1 MIDLNTKVAVIT
13 GAAGGIGRGM
23 ARACAAHGMRVVVAD
38 LDETRLDATVSE
50 LRTNGTEVI
59 GRQCDV
65 RSLESVEVLRDD
77 TLDHFGSID
86 LVCNNAGIGLVRPIG
101 ECTATDWSLLFDV
114 NVGGVVN
121 GIRTF
126 VPYFVEAGS
135 GHISATASLAGLVAD
150 PGLVIYSGTKFAVVG
165 LMEGL
170 ATELARDS
178 PGVTASVLCPGP
190 VATDIVGNSNAELD
204 RAEAHPDDERVA
216 AYLARGMNPDEVGQ
230 IAIDGIAAGDFW
242 LLSHP
247 ELTMEVAT
255 PRFESLTTR
264 RLHLPDE
271 WTDQ

>member
-1 MIDLNTKVAVIT
+1 MIDLKTKVAIIT
-13 GAAGGIGRGM
+13 GAAGGIGRGI
-23 ARACAAHGMRVVVAD
+23 ARACAAQGMRVVIAD
-38 LDETRLDATVSE
+38 LDEARLDATVNE
-50 LRTNGTEVI
+50 LRGGGADVV
-59 GRQCDV
+59 GQQCDV
-65 RSLESVEVLRDD
+65 RSLESVEELRDAA
-77 TLDHFGSID
+77 LNQFGSID

-101 ECTATDWSLLFDV
+101 ECSATDWSLLFDV

-126 VPYFVEAGS
+126 VPYFVDAGS

-170 ATELARDS
+170 AIELARDN

-190 VATDIVGNSNAELD
+190 VATDIVEHSNAELD
-204 RAEAHPDDERVA
+204 RTDTHPDDERVA
-216 AYLARGMNPDEVGQ
+216 SYLARGMNPDEVGR
-230 IAIDGIAAGDFW
+230 IAVDGIAAGDFW

-255 PRFESLTTR
+255 PRFESLATR
-264 RLHLPDE
+264 RLHLPDD